1 MANGNA
7 ISSIAQ
13 SSGGSLSSSLVTA
26 SQNVAP
32 AEINIL
38 IASNRPY
45 VQGFNAMGSKYNGN
59 DNANANQEYRYNFT
73 GYVFNTSNST
83 LSIQVKGIGASQ
95 FTTFSTPFNGDTV
108 QSVAQT
114 INTLGVGLFDT
125 YTFFGD
131 TYVSTHNDDNVY
143 GDLTISSDIVSIQQ
157 PLSTEG
163 GDPITAEDGDIIT
176 TEVSNTTIFPVEYIP
191 QGDPALSITIQDT
204 GPGGGGG
211 GGGTTYSQ
219 VRNAFSQNNY
229 EVGGVYLYSEDIQQL
244 NNVIQYSSLD
254 VDGTRQIINI
264 TNVLDPNQLVN
275 SSVVDLSQF
284 DGNIVFNG
292 NSFISSSLAPFNRLQ
307 MKFLA
312 KGINTNSEIPSNFLA
327 IQEATNTKF
336 FEPEGGD
343 LSVFEKNEAEILDA
357 IPEEATP
364 RKLVQRLKGK
374 IREDIAKQNDS
385 VSTPIEEDEYAY
397 KGEDVQLV
405 TPQKQGGSV
414 TEKENLTQILNNKY
428 TPLVLLGVAAIV
440 GMYFYTKKKKG

>member
-13 SSGGSLSSSLVTA
+13 SSGGSLSSSLLTA
-26 SQNVAP
+26 SQNIAP

-38 IASNRPY
+38 VASNRPY
-45 VQGFNAMGSKYNGN
+45 VQGFNAMGSIFNGN

-83 LSIQVKGIGASQ
+83 LTIQVKGIGASQ
-95 FTTFSTPFNGDTV
+95 FTTFSTPFNGNTV

-131 TYVSTHNDDNVY
+131 IYVSTHNDDNVY
-143 GDLTISSDIVSIQQ
+143 GDLTIISSIVSVEQIIE
-157 PLSTEG
+157 TEN
-163 GDPITAEDGDIIT
+163 GDPLTTENNDLIT
-176 TEVSNTTIFPVEYIP
+176 TEVGTTTIFPVEFIP

-204 GPGGGGG
+204 GPGGGG

-229 EVGGVYLYSEDIQQL
+229 EVGGLYLFSEDIQQL
-244 NNVIQYSSLD
+244 SNVIQYSSLD
-254 VDGTRQIINI
+254 VDGTRQILQI

-275 SSVVDLSQF
+275 SSIVDLSQF
-284 DGNIVFNG
+284 DGNVIFNG
-292 NSFISSSLAPFNRLQ
+292 NSFISSSIAPFAQLQ
-307 MKFLA
+307 IKFLA

-336 FEPEGGD
+336 FEPPEGD
-343 LSVFEKNEAEILDA
+343 MSVFEKNEAAILDA

-374 IREDIAKQNDS
+374 IREDIAKQNERI
-385 VSTPIEEDEYAY
+385 STPNEEDEYAY
-397 KGEDVQLV
+397 QADDVQLV
-405 TPQKQGGSV
+405 TPKKQESGV
-414 TEKENLTQILNNKY
+414 IEQENLTQILNNKY
-428 TPLVLLGVAAIV
+428 TPLVLLGVAAMV

>member
-38 IASNRPY
+38 VASNRPY

-83 LSIQVKGIGASQ
+83 LSIQVKGVGASQ
-95 FTTFSTPFNGDTV
+95 FITFSTPFNGNTV

-157 PLSTEG
+157 PLGTEG
-163 GDPITAEDGDIIT
+163 DDPITAEDGDIIT

-191 QGDPALSITIQDT
+191 QGDPSLSITIQDT
-204 GPGGGGG
+204 GPGGGG

-229 EVGGVYLYSEDIQQL
+229 EVGGLYLFSEDVQQL
-244 NNVIQYSSLD
+244 SNVIQYSSLD
-254 VDGTRQIINI
+254 VDGTRQILQI

-275 SSVVDLSQF
+275 SSIVDLSQF
-284 DGNIVFNG
+284 DGNVIFNG
-292 NSFISSSLAPFNRLQ
+292 NSFISSSIAPFAQLQ
-307 MKFLA
+307 IKFLA

-336 FEPEGGD
+336 FEPPEGD
-343 LSVFEKNEAEILDA
+343 LSVFEQNEAEILDA

-364 RKLVQRLKGK
+364 RKLVKRLKGK
-374 IREDIAKQNDS
+374 IREDIAKQNENIT
-385 VSTPIEEDEYAY
+385 TPKDEKEDIEFE
-397 KGEDVQLV
+397 
-405 TPQKQGGSV
+405 TPKKQESGV
-414 TEKENLTQILNNKY
+414 IEQENLTQILNNKY
-428 TPLVLLGVAAIV
+428 TPLVLIGVAAMV
-440 GMYFYTKKKKG
+440 GIYFYTKKKKG